1 MMDVMQM
8 IRMIRSNGNP
18 MQTLTQLSRQN
29 PMVGQVLRMT
39 NGKTPEEMKNMAYRM
54 AQERGVNLDE
64 MAQSMGLKLPR

>member
-8 IRMIRSNGNP
+8 IRMLRSNGNP
-18 MQTLTQLSRQN
+18 MQTLTQLSKQN